1 MLDLDLLSSELGF
14 DRDDVVMLL
23 ELFLEGAQVS
33 LANMEEA
40 IEENNTTI
48 ISQEAHAIKGSAANM
63 MLADIVDI
71 ANELEV
77 SSKQNQKINYLSLYT
92 KLETMIEELGSLS
105 FETA

>member
-1 MLDLDLLSSELGF
+1 MLDLDLLASELGF

-40 IEENNTTI
+40 IEKNEIDTI
-48 ISQEAHAIKGSAANM
+48 LKEAHAIKGSAANM
-63 MLADIVDI
+63 MLEEIVDI

-77 SSKQNQKINYLSLYT
+77 SAKQNQKINYLSLYT
-92 KLETMIEELGSLS
+92 KLESMVEEVGRLS

>member
-1 MLDLDLLSSELGF
+1 MLDLDLLASELDF

-23 ELFLEGAQVS
+23 EMFLEGAQVS

-40 IEENNTTI
+40 IETNDITA

-63 MLADIVDI
+63 MLADIVDV
-71 ANELEV
+71 ANELEI
-77 SSKQNQKINYLSLYT
+77 SAKQNKKINYLSLYT
-92 KLETMIEELGSLS
+92 KLESMVEELGAIS

>member
-1 MLDLDLLSSELGF
+1 MLDLDLLASELDF

-23 ELFLEGAQVS
+23 EMFLEGAQVS

-40 IEENNTTI
+40 IETNDITA

-71 ANELEV
+71 ANDLEV
-77 SSKQNQKINYLSLYT
+77 SAKQNKKINYLSLYT
-92 KLETMIEELGSLS
+92 KLESMVEELGAIS